1 MKLRLEIEVEYSLED
16 GTPLPEAVL
25 EQVKARLLCIAENA
39 ASNGQLSG
47 NTDAE
52 VDTWSARVL
61 RVDC

>member
-16 GTPLPEAVL
+16 GTPLPEAML
-25 EQVKARLLCIAENA
+25 EEVKACLLSIGDNA
-39 ASNGQLSG
+39 AANGRLSG

-52 VDTWSARVL
+52 VDTWEARVL